1 MTRVERRRV
10 CEHVFVSWKPVILH
24 ADVDAFYA
32 SVEQRDDPGLQG
44 RPVVVGAGVVM
55 AASYEARAFGVRGGM
70 SGGRAR
76 RLCPQAIVATPRWA
90 AYVEASKAVFA
101 VFAQTAPLV
110 EGLSIEEAFLDVSG
124 AAGSPRDIAVRLRA
138 EVREQVGLPI
148 TVGVARTK
156 IVAKMA
162 SRAAKPDGLLVVAP
176 DAERA
181 FLHPLRVEQLWGVGP
196 ATAKK
201 LHDRDLRTVG
211 QLAGL
216 TEAALMSILGKA
228 SGRHVHALVQN
239 RDRGPVQ
246 ANRPPRSFGAQR
258 ALGRSAALPAPEVLD
273 AAICG
278 LVDRVVDRMLP
289 SGHAARTV
297 LLRLRFDDFSR
308 ATRSHTLPAAAAA
321 GPPILAAARMLL
333 AAAMPMIERR
343 GLTLVGVTVAN
354 LADVSGQMEL
364 ELGQVPPAH
373 GTKRPVR
380 GRHDDEQRHA

>member
-1 MTRVERRRV
+1 
-10 CEHVFVSWKPVILH
+10 VFVSWNPVILH
-24 ADVDAFYA
+24 ADIDAFYA
-32 SVEQRDDPGLQG
+32 SVEQRDDPGLRG
-44 RPVVVGAGVVM
+44 RPIVVGAGVVM
-55 AASYEARAFGVRGGM
+55 AASYEARAFGVCGGM
-70 SGGRAR
+70 GGGRAR
-76 RLCPQAIVATPRWA
+76 RLCPQAIVTTPRWP

-101 VFAQTAPLV
+101 VFAQTAPVV
-110 EGLSIEEAFLDVSG
+110 ERLSIDEAFLDVSG
-124 AAGSPRDIAVRLRA
+124 VPESPRDIAARLRE

-148 TVGVARTK
+148 TVGAARTK

-246 ANRPPRSFGAQR
+246 ADRPPRSFGAQR
-258 ALGRSAALPAPEVLD
+258 ALGRSAGLPEPEILD
-273 AAICG
+273 AAISG
-278 LVDRVVDRMLP
+278 LVDRVVSRMLP
-289 SGHAARTV
+289 SGHTARTV

-308 ATRSHTLPAAAAA
+308 ATRSHTLPAATAAT
-321 GPPILAAARMLL
+321 PPILTAARMLL

-343 GLTLVGVTVAN
+343 GLTLLGVTVAN
-354 LADVSGQMEL
+354 LADAGGQMEL
-364 ELGQVPPAH
+364 ELGQAPPAP
-373 GTKRPVR
+373 GTSGRRDRVEAER
-380 GRHDDEQRHA
+380 G

>member
-1 MTRVERRRV
+1 
-10 CEHVFVSWKPVILH
+10 VFVSWKPVILH

-32 SVEQRDDPGLQG
+32 SVEQRDDPGLRG

-70 SGGRAR
+70 NGGRAR

-90 AYVEASKAVFA
+90 AYVEASRAVFA

-124 AAGSPRDIAVRLRA
+124 VAGSPRDIAVRLRA

-211 QLAGL
+211 QLAGV
-216 TEAALMSILGKA
+216 TEAALISILGKA

-273 AAICG
+273 AALCG

-308 ATRSHTLPAAAAA
+308 ATRSHTLPAATAA

-364 ELGQVPPAH
+364 ELGEVPPAH
-373 GTKRPVR
+373 GTSDRRAAATMTSSGTREPR
-380 GRHDDEQRHA
+380 

>member
-1 MTRVERRRV
+1 
-10 CEHVFVSWKPVILH
+10 VILH
-24 ADVDAFYA
+24 ADIDAFYA
-32 SVEQRDDPGLQG
+32 SVEQRDDPGLRG
-44 RPVVVGAGVVM
+44 RPIVVGAGVVM

-70 SGGRAR
+70 GGGRAR
-76 RLCPQAIVATPRWA
+76 RLCPQAIVATPRWS
-90 AYVEASKAVFA
+90 AYVEASEAVFA

-110 EGLSIEEAFLDVSG
+110 ERLSIDEAFLDVSG
-124 AAGSPRDIAVRLRA
+124 VPGSPRDIAVRLRE

-148 TVGVARTK
+148 TVGAARTK

-246 ANRPPRSFGAQR
+246 ADRPPRSFGAQR
-258 ALGRSAALPAPEVLD
+258 ALGRSAGAPEPEVL
-273 AAICG
+273 AATISG
-278 LVDRVVDRMLP
+278 LVDRVVGRMVP
-289 SGHAARTV
+289 SGHTARTV

-308 ATRSHTLPAAAAA
+308 ATRSHTLPAATSAA
-321 GPPILAAARMLL
+321 PPILAAARMLL
-333 AAAMPMIERR
+333 VAAMPMIERR
-343 GLTLVGVTVAN
+343 GLTLLGVTVAN
-354 LADVSGQMEL
+354 LADAGGQMEL
-364 ELGQVPPAH
+364 ELGQAPSAP
-373 GTKRPVR
+373 GTSDRPR
-380 GRHDDEQRHA
+380 AAATMTSSGTTRSAGIA